1 MENRDCVCRFTCSKL
16 QFLFAG
22 LEYGDVDLSLTETQL
37 QSSEVVGKA
46 REHQQPRVVPGAEL
60 ELDEHP
66 GLPEEPGH
74 LQVVVGPGE
83 RHGLQQN
90 VATMVMHLFLMGNKR
105 ENRHKNNN

>member
-1 MENRDCVCRFTCSKL
+1 MENWDCVCGFTCSKL

-37 QSSEVVGKA
+37 QSSEVVGEA
-46 REHQQPRVVPGAEL
+46 GEHQQPRVVPGAEL

-66 GLPEEPGH
+66 GLPEEAGH

-90 VATMVMHLFLMGNKR
+90 VPTMVMHLFLMGNKR
-105 ENRHKNNN
+105 KTKKRE